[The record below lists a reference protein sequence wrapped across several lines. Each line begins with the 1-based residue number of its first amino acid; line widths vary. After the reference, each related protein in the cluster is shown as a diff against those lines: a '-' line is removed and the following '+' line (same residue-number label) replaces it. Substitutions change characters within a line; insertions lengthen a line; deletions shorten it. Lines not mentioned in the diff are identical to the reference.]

1 MKVIILLLSSL
12 ISLSADQ
19 IQGRLKIALLRV
31 SFPEGDYPG
40 FTGSGNFLFDANDL
54 CSNKTI
60 DPGPHDKN
68 FFQSQ
73 LVAVNNYFE
82 NVSYGTFGIDTAYST
97 IFPKNS
103 QDSYLIDQRMNYYNE
118 LGKEN
123 DHEKRIT
130 ELLKDAVV
138 AAYARDSIDLGSF
151 DLVAVIHPG
160 LGQDFDLPF

>member
-12 ISLSADQ
+12 ISLPADQ

-60 DPGPHDKN
+60 DPAPHDKN

-82 NVSYGTFGIDTAYST
+82 NVSYGAFGIDTAYST
-97 IFPKNS
+97 IFPKNN

-130 ELLKDAVV
+130 ELLNCLL
-138 AAYARDSIDLGSF
+138 YTSPSPRDRG
-151 DLVAVIHPG
+151 
-160 LGQDFDLPF
+160 